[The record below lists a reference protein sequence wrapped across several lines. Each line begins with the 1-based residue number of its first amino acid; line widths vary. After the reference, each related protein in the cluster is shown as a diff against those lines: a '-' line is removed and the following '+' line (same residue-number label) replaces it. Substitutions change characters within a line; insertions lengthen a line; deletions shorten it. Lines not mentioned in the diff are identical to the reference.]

1 MGLANSVAKMEVS
14 SEDESIYITLA
25 SKKTNKLNEKKDIDP
40 AEPVVFFQNEKV
52 QEIDENT
59 ESSDHV
65 TNSKMFLGWFS
76 SFIQCFFRCSVFA
89 RMKCLSSP
97 SKKQISKTKRRW
109 SAKPSKKET
118 FETFGRE

>member
-1 MGLANSVAKMEVS
+1 MGLANSVAKMEFS

-40 AEPVVFFQNEKV
+40 AEPAVFFQNEKV

-65 TNSKMFLGWFS
+65 TNSKMFLG
-76 SFIQCFFRCSVFA
+76 
-89 RMKCLSSP
+89 
-97 SKKQISKTKRRW
+97 
-109 SAKPSKKET
+109 
-118 FETFGRE
+118 

>member
-65 TNSKMFLGWFS
+65 TNSKMFLG
-76 SFIQCFFRCSVFA
+76 
-89 RMKCLSSP
+89 
-97 SKKQISKTKRRW
+97 
-109 SAKPSKKET
+109 
-118 FETFGRE
+118 

>member
-40 AEPVVFFQNEKV
+40 AEPAVFFQNEKV

-65 TNSKMFLGWFS
+65 TNSKMFLG
-76 SFIQCFFRCSVFA
+76 
-89 RMKCLSSP
+89 
-97 SKKQISKTKRRW
+97 
-109 SAKPSKKET
+109 
-118 FETFGRE
+118 

>member
-1 MGLANSVAKMEVS
+1 MEFS

-65 TNSKMFLGWFS
+65 TNSKMFLG
-76 SFIQCFFRCSVFA
+76 
-89 RMKCLSSP
+89 
-97 SKKQISKTKRRW
+97 
-109 SAKPSKKET
+109 
-118 FETFGRE
+118 

>member
-1 MGLANSVAKMEVS
+1 MGLANSVAKMEFS

-65 TNSKMFLGWFS
+65 TNSKMFLG
-76 SFIQCFFRCSVFA
+76 
-89 RMKCLSSP
+89 
-97 SKKQISKTKRRW
+97 
-109 SAKPSKKET
+109 
-118 FETFGRE
+118 

>member
-40 AEPVVFFQNEKV
+40 AEPAVFFQNEKV

-59 ESSDHV
+59 KSSDHV
-65 TNSKMFLGWFS
+65 TNSKMFLG
-76 SFIQCFFRCSVFA
+76 
-89 RMKCLSSP
+89 
-97 SKKQISKTKRRW
+97 
-109 SAKPSKKET
+109 
-118 FETFGRE
+118 

>member
-59 ESSDHV
+59 KSTDHV
-65 TNSKMFLGWFS
+65 TNSKMFLG
-76 SFIQCFFRCSVFA
+76 
-89 RMKCLSSP
+89 
-97 SKKQISKTKRRW
+97 
-109 SAKPSKKET
+109 
-118 FETFGRE
+118 